1 MHAHA
6 ASAVRA
12 ATLAGCTTVTHG
24 SQITDAEADLM
35 AAHGTFFEPQTG
47 LLLQNYLENK
57 AHFLGVGRGVDL
69 MLYIF
74 LVATVYALM
83 QLYARVRT
91 LDWQVTQ
98 LSRALAIAN
107 VRKLEQ

>member
-1 MHAHA
+1 MILIQLILIA
-6 ASAVRA
+6 AISGIGL
-12 ATLAGCTTVTHG
+12 LALW
-24 SQITDAEADLM
+24 SLRSRRLSRFLALAM
-35 AAHGTFFEPQTG
+35 AAVGVVFVLRPELTSRI
-47 LLLQNYLENK
+47 

-74 LVATVYALM
+74 LVVTVYALM

-98 LSRALAIAN
+98 ISRALAIAN
-107 VRKLEQ
+107 ARKLEP

>member
-1 MHAHA
+1 MILIQLILIA
-6 ASAVRA
+6 AIAGIGVLALWSLRSRRLSRFVVLALA
-12 ATLAGCTTVTHG
+12 AAGV
-24 SQITDAEADLM
+24 IFVLRPDAS
-35 AAHGTFFEPQTG
+35 TRI
-47 LLLQNYLENK
+47 

-74 LVATVYALM
+74 LIATVYALM

-91 LDWQVTQ
+91 LDWQITQ

-107 VRKLEQ
+107 VRKLDQ

>member
-1 MHAHA
+1 MILIQLILIA
-6 ASAVRA
+6 AIATIGVLALWSLRSQRLSRFVVLALA
-12 ATLAGCTTVTHG
+12 AAGVAFVLRPDFT
-24 SQITDAEADLM
+24 SRI
-35 AAHGTFFEPQTG
+35 
-47 LLLQNYLENK
+47 

-74 LVATVYALM
+74 LVATIYALL

-91 LDWQVTQ
+91 LDWQITQ

>member
-1 MHAHA
+1 
-6 ASAVRA
+6 
-12 ATLAGCTTVTHG
+12 
-24 SQITDAEADLM
+24 
-35 AAHGTFFEPQTG
+35 
-47 LLLQNYLENK
+47 
-57 AHFLGVGRGVDL
+57 

>member
-1 MHAHA
+1 MILIQLILIA
-6 ASAVRA
+6 AIAGIGVLAVWSLRSRRLSRFLVLALA
-12 ATLAGCTTVTHG
+12 ALSVIFVLHPELT
-24 SQITDAEADLM
+24 SRI
-35 AAHGTFFEPQTG
+35 
-47 LLLQNYLENK
+47 

-74 LVATVYALM
+74 LVATVYALL

-98 LSRALAIAN
+98 LTRALAIAN
-107 VRKLEQ
+107 VRKLEP

>member
-1 MHAHA
+1 MILIQFILIA
-6 ASAVRA
+6 AISVIGV
-12 ATLAGCTTVTHG
+12 LALLSLR
-24 SQITDAEADLM
+24 SQRLSRLLVLAM
-35 AAHGTFFEPQTG
+35 AAIGVLFVLRPG
-47 LLLQNYLENK
+47 LTSRI

-74 LVATVYALM
+74 LVATIYALL

-107 VRKLEQ
+107 VRKLEP

>member
-1 MHAHA
+1 MILIQLILIA
-6 ASAVRA
+6 AIAGIGVLAVWSLRSRRLSRFLVLALA
-12 ATLAGCTTVTHG
+12 ALGVIFVLHPELT
-24 SQITDAEADLM
+24 SRI
-35 AAHGTFFEPQTG
+35 
-47 LLLQNYLENK
+47 

-74 LVATVYALM
+74 LVATVYALL

-98 LSRALAIAN
+98 LTRALAIAN
-107 VRKLEQ
+107 VRKLEP